1 MGTLNSFD
9 LHTDVFGILLGSP
22 EAFLLAVAFSEED
35 CYRVLFGHSRHSIIS
50 ASLSF
55 SDHRTESHCRPTVF
69 SLIERK

>member
-9 LHTDVFGILLGSP
+9 LHTADVFGILLGSP

-55 SDHRTESHCRPTVF
+55 SDHRPEKANADRLFSH
-69 SLIERK
+69 